1 MAGLSPPQH
10 LADGVA
16 LWGECYRQGFRL
28 RATGVSV
35 HTSLAKLSVGLTC
48 LLPPECL
55 AASYGSAAGL
65 QTSDPHEVKP
75 D

>member
-16 LWGECYRQGFRL
+16 GGECYRQGFRL

-35 HTSLAKLSVGLTC
+35 HTSLVKLSVGLAC

-65 QTSDPHEVKP
+65 QTSDPHGVRP